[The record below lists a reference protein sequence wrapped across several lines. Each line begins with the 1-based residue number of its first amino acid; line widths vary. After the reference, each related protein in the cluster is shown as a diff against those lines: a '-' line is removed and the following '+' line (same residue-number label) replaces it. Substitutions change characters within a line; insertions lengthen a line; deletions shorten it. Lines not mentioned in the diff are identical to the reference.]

1 MKINIGNNN
10 KFSKSNIGNQYDN
23 SQVDNSSNK
32 STIEVKKFYQ
42 KEGFWG
48 GVITGVLSSLISSGI
63 IWGITELIKLFLIK

>member
-1 MKINIGNNN
+1 MSINIGNNN
-10 KFSKSNIGNQYDN
+10 KFSNSNIGNEYNN
-23 SQVDNSSNK
+23 SQVDNSVNK

-63 IWGITELIKLFLIK
+63 IWGITELVKIFLTK